1 MTLAAAPERAPRTL
15 VDILPMPSDRTA
27 RFVRDIALVVG
38 FAALTAAFAQI
49 RFSLGFTPVPI
60 TGQTFAVLLSG
71 TALGWQRGAASQVVY
86 WVAGVFMPFA
96 WYANDDTG
104 TSIGAGW
111 KVATGTTAG
120 YLAGFVL
127 AAMVVGYLAER
138 GQDRDVATSIPAMLA
153 GTAAIYTCGVVWLGY
168 RLNIPVANG
177 ETNAIALG
185 LTPFL
190 IGDALK
196 LVLAGLIAPA
206 AWRAVQR

>member
-1 MTLAAAPERAPRTL
+1 MIGKPAP
-15 VDILPMPSDRTA
+15 TA
-27 RFVRDIALVVG
+27 
-38 FAALTAAFAQI
+38 
-49 RFSLGFTPVPI
+49 
-60 TGQTFAVLLSG
+60 
-71 TALGWQRGAASQVVY
+71 
-86 WVAGVFMPFA
+86 
-96 WYANDDTG
+96 
-104 TSIGAGW
+104 TS
-111 KVATGTTAG
+111 TGTTAG